1 MNGRAINVPFDLRRG
16 TRNSA
21 KYYQQ
26 FYGAFLHDGLPYDAM
41 SFATFNLSF
50 WHVLPSPFSH
60 CVSIRLGDSGEMSPR
75 QFLRSPQRWS
85 SPSNRSFS
93 ENRGARDRAQVVR
106 SQVVSNKV
114 GPVARIGMPDTVHH
128 HTATTGINTPRLRPI
143 TQPLRVNKLQAL
155 PRDGR

>member
-41 SFATFNLSF
+41 SFARFNLSF

-60 CVSIRLGDSGEMSPR
+60 CVSIRLGG
-75 QFLRSPQRWS
+75 LRR
-85 SPSNRSFS
+85 NVTKTVL
-93 ENRGARDRAQVVR
+93 A
-106 SQVVSNKV
+106 
-114 GPVARIGMPDTVHH
+114 VASKMVKPKQQI
-128 HTATTGINTPRLRPI
+128 
-143 TQPLRVNKLQAL
+143 LQ
-155 PRDGR
+155 